1 MNITF
6 NPDDITLPQIGL
18 YAAISFMIV
27 TVLGIF
33 LYITCSKKY
42 KLNWFEKNLLE
53 TAKEKQEFGQR
64 YVQKIKMKIYFWN
77 DLSRFFSSFIHTFA
91 YNLFVCSHETLLST
105 AGSIQYNI
113 DTVDTTSLRSSNRS
127 PVSVNETFWVPGNP
141 RNSGIYGEGQANTS
155 AGMLLYPFFFSVS

>member
-53 TAKEKQEFGQR
+53 TAKEKQDFGQR
-64 YVQKIKMKIYFWN
+64 
-77 DLSRFFSSFIHTFA
+77 
-91 YNLFVCSHETLLST
+91 
-105 AGSIQYNI
+105 
-113 DTVDTTSLRSSNRS
+113 
-127 PVSVNETFWVPGNP
+127 
-141 RNSGIYGEGQANTS
+141 
-155 AGMLLYPFFFSVS
+155 